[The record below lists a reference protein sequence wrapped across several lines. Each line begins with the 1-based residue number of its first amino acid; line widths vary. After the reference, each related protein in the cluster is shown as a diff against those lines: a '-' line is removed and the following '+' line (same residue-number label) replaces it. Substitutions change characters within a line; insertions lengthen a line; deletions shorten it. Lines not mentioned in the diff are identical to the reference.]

1 MRMKYGSLL
10 LIMTGLLL
18 GGCQNPLIIETS
30 LTLEVAGPVTIDV
43 ESFNG
48 DVFVRADESLTRATV
63 RFIREARHGAGRYD
77 EAAQS
82 LGDITCRASIV
93 PGDLG
98 ETLQVRTATTHPE
111 PHFQRAHVFIDVP
124 SVDGLRIITS
134 RGSVRARNI
143 SGEVSIET
151 SGGNV
156 RVMTAQPMTRPV
168 TIINDGGDIDYRI
181 RGESRG
187 TFDCESIE
195 GRVIHRVQFGTMIIH
210 TGTDHNTLKAT
221 LNGGENLIRLRTVR
235 GDIRIAVVADPEAV
249 GLLIFEP

>member
-18 GGCQNPLIIETS
+18 GGCQNPLIIESS
-30 LTLEVAGPVTIDV
+30 LTLDVAGCVTIDV

-48 DVFVRADESLTRATV
+48 DVVVRADASLSRATV
-63 RFIREARHGAGRYD
+63 RFVRVALHGAGRGV
-77 EAAQS
+77 EASQS
-82 LGDITCRASIV
+82 LEAITCRASIV
-93 PGDLG
+93 PGNLG
-98 ETLQVRTATTHPE
+98 QTLQVRTSTSHPE
-111 PHFQRAHVFIDVP
+111 PHFQRVHVFIDVP
-124 SVDGLRIITS
+124 SVDGLRIVTS

-195 GRVIHRVQFGTMIIH
+195 GRLIHRVLYGTMRIH
-210 TGTDHNTLKAT
+210 PGTDQNSLKAT
-221 LNGGENLIRLRTVR
+221 LNDGKNLIRLRTVR

-249 GLLIFEP
+249 GILIFEP

>member
-18 GGCQNPLIIETS
+18 GGCQNQLVSESS
-30 LTLEVAGPVTIDV
+30 LTLEVSGPVTIDV

-48 DVFVRADESLTRATV
+48 DVIVRANDSLRRATV
-63 RFIREARHGAGRYD
+63 RFIREARHGAGRD
-77 EAAQS
+77 AEASQS
-82 LGDITCRASIV
+82 LEDITCEASIV

-98 ETLQVRTATTHPE
+98 ETLQVRTSTAHVE
-111 PHFQRAHVFIDVP
+111 SHYQRAHVYIEVP
-124 SVDGLRIITS
+124 SVDGLRVVTS

-156 RVMTAQPMTRPV
+156 RVMTPQPMSRPV
-168 TIINDGGDIDYRI
+168 TIINDDGDIDYRI

-187 TFDCESIE
+187 TFDCESVE
-195 GRVIHRVQFGTMIIH
+195 GKVLHRVQFGTMIIQ
-210 TGTDHNTLKAT
+210 TGTDHNSLKAT
-221 LNGGENLIRLRTVR
+221 LNGGKNLVRLRTVR